1 MTSSTAQPPRN
12 PLMAVWF
19 ALGLL
24 FALLVGVGAG
34 VLVRMGGE
42 LLPVAVLTGFG
53 ALGGTTKFAVLV
65 LTLFKR

>member
-1 MTSSTAQPPRN
+1 
-12 PLMAVWF
+12 VK
-19 ALGLL
+19 
-24 FALLVGVGAG
+24 AG

-53 ALGGTTKFAVLV
+53 ALGSTRFAVLV